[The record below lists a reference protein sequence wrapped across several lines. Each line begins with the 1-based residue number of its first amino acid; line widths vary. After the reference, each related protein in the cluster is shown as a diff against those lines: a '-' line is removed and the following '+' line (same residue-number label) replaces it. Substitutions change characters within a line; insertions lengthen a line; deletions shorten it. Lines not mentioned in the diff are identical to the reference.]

1 MSGVSRRQALQAL
14 AGAAVTARLGGPA
27 EPGAGRQVTVRHP
40 AHGTYDPWLEVDPE
54 ALRHNVSE
62 VSRLVGNRPIL
73 GVVKNNAYGLGLETV
88 GPLLDRLPGIAGLA
102 VVKADEALRL
112 REAGVRKPILVM
124 GLVSE
129 DEGVELVRR
138 DVRLAPF
145 AAQAGE
151 QLGRI
156 AARTGKRVAVHLY
169 LDTGMNR
176 LGMPYYR
183 AGPWARALA
192 ARPEVAIEGTFM
204 SFTEDRAFDPEQL
217 RRFQD
222 WAAELRRTGIALG
235 KLHAASSHALF
246 FFGEAYLD
254 MVRPGL
260 VLYGAY
266 PAGAAG
272 LERLALKPAFRL
284 RARVVDVQQLRPGD
298 SVSYE
303 RPYTASRPTWIA
315 ILPVGHADGYPRG
328 AVKGCQVLI
337 GERLYPVIA
346 AVSASHTIV
355 ELGDQKTVEV
365 GEAATLVGPER
376 PEIAPNAVAEHA
388 GVSVYDVLMHLS
400 ALLPKRILET

>member
-1 MSGVSRRQALQAL
+1 MSGVSRRDALKAL
-14 AGAAVTARLGGPA
+14 AAVAAGAGPPVSPETGARVALRGAA
-27 EPGAGRQVTVRHP
+27 GA
-40 AHGTYDPWLEVDPE
+40 YDPWLELDPA
-54 ALRHNVSE
+54 ALRHNVAE
-62 VSRLVGNRPIL
+62 VARLVGNRPIL
-73 GVVKNNAYGLGLETV
+73 GVVKNNAYGLGLEAV

-102 VVKADEALRL
+102 VVKADEAIRL
-112 REAGVRKPILVM
+112 RDAGVRKPILVM

-129 DEGVELVRR
+129 EEGVELVRR
-138 DVRLAPF
+138 GVRLAPF
-145 AAQAGE
+145 AQDAGE

-156 AARTGKRVAVHLY
+156 ASRTGQPVPVHLY

-183 AGPWARALA
+183 AGPWVRALA

-204 SFTEDRAFDPEQL
+204 SFTEDPAFDPEQL

-222 WAAELRRTGIALG
+222 WAAACRGAGVPLG
-235 KLHAASSHALF
+235 KLHAASSHGLF
-246 FFGEAYLD
+246 FVRDGYLD

-266 PAGAAG
+266 PARAAA
-272 LERLALKPAFRL
+272 LELLALKPAFRL

-298 SVSYE
+298 SVSYD
-303 RPYTASRPTWIA
+303 RPYTASRPTWVA

-328 AVKGCQVLI
+328 AVKGCQVLV

-346 AVSASHTIV
+346 AVSASHTIL

-365 GEAATLVGPER
+365 GEVATLVGPDR
-376 PEIAPNAVAEHA
+376 PEITPNAVAERA
-388 GVSVYDVLMHLS
+388 GLSVYDILMHLS
-400 ALLPKRILET
+400 ALLPARIRET